1 MVATLF
7 AGERVRLGAFR
18 AEDAGAFHRWYQDSE
33 FSRHLDS
40 SPAMP
45 KSENRFVRLLE
56 DEERNRDSFMFAI
69 RTLDVDAIIGF
80 IHIDDVMWNN
90 GTAWLAIGIGERDF
104 RGLGYGFEAMG
115 LALQFAFHEINL
127 HRLQLTVF
135 SYNMPAVRLYEKLGF
150 KREGVFREALLR
162 DGRRHHMFLYGLL
175 AYEWE
180 SRMQDGTTAAL
191 P

>member
-1 MVATLF
+1 MVAPLF
-7 AGERVRLGAFR
+7 IGERVRLGAFR
-18 AEDAGAFHRWYQDSE
+18 PDDAAAFHRWYQDSA

-40 SPAMP
+40 SPALP
-45 KSENRFVRLLE
+45 KSENRLARWL
-56 DEERNRDSFMFAI
+56 DEEERIRDSFMFAI

-80 IHIDDVMWNN
+80 IQLDDVQWNN
-90 GTAWLAIGIGERDF
+90 GSGWLAIGIGEADF
-104 RGLGYGFEAMG
+104 RGQGYGYEAMG

-135 SYNMPAVRLYEKLGF
+135 SYNLPAVRLYEKLGF

-175 AYEWE
+175 AHEWE
-180 SRMQDGTTAAL
+180 GGQQMG
-191 P
+191 